1 MVLVDSS
8 ENILYSMGF
17 DRHILTILHVQP
29 SHNGGCRYSQNT
41 YCAYTLRTRP
51 YTIGFDYTVWSLPYT
66 DLYYTL

>member
-29 SHNGGCRYSQNT
+29 YDNGGCLYSQNT
-41 YCAYTLRTRP
+41 YCAYTLRTSS
-51 YTIGFDYTVWSLPYT
+51 YTIRSWSLPYT